1 LLGHVEATYLHIGMK
16 VPKTR
21 MQREDFIARCRAA
34 GLSVTH
40 QRLAIFEAVMAN
52 CNRHP
57 SAEIIYQSVREK
69 HPTISFNTIYKNL
82 ETFEELG
89 LVVKVNPLYNEAR
102 YDVDVRPHHHLIC
115 RTCKKI
121 VDVHDKKL
129 DSVPAPEEAGD
140 GFRVENWTVQFTG
153 LCADCQEPAAAAS

>member
-1 LLGHVEATYLHIGMK
+1 MTVSKQQQDA
-16 VPKTR
+16 
-21 MQREDFIARCRAA
+21 FIAQCRAA

-57 SAEIIYQSVREK
+57 SAEIIYHTVRERY
-69 HPTISFNTIYKNL
+69 PTISFNTIYKNL

-89 LVVKVNPLYNEAR
+89 IVVKVNPLYNEAR
-102 YDVDVRPHHHLIC
+102 YDADVRPHHHLIC
-115 RTCKKI
+115 RQCKKI

-129 DSVPAPEEAGD
+129 DRLPAPEEAGD
-140 GFRVENWTVQFTG
+140 GFEVENWTVQFTG
-153 LCADCQEPAAAAS
+153 VCAECREAAATA

>member
-1 LLGHVEATYLHIGMK
+1 MK
-16 VPKTR
+16 VTST
-21 MQREDFIARCRAA
+21 QRDDFIGRCRGA

-89 LVVKVNPLYNEAR
+89 IVVKVNPLYNEAR

-115 RTCKKI
+115 RACKKI

-129 DSVPAPEEAGD
+129 ESVPAPEEAGD

-153 LCADCQEPAAAAS
+153 LCIECQEPVGSPAP

>member
-1 LLGHVEATYLHIGMK
+1 MMK
-16 VPKTR
+16 VTR
-21 MQREDFIARCRAA
+21 SKQDDFIAQCRSN

-57 SAEIIYQSVREK
+57 SAEVIYQTVRERY
-69 HPTISFNTIYKNL
+69 PTISFNTIYKNL

-89 LVVKVNPLYNEAR
+89 IVVKVNPLYNEAR

-115 RTCKKI
+115 RHCKTI

-129 DSVPAPEEAGD
+129 DALPAPEEAES
-140 GFRVENWTVQFTG
+140 GFQVENWTVQFTG
-153 LCADCQEPAAAAS
+153 LCADCLPVATG

>member
-1 LLGHVEATYLHIGMK
+1 MSIAKEQQDA
-16 VPKTR
+16 
-21 MQREDFIARCRAA
+21 FIAQCREA

-57 SAEIIYQSVREK
+57 SAEIIYRSVRER

-89 LVVKVNPLYNEAR
+89 IVMKVNPLYNEAR
-102 YDVDVRPHHHLIC
+102 YDVDVDPHHHLIC
-115 RTCKKI
+115 RKCKKI
-121 VDVHDKKL
+121 VDIHDDEL
-129 DSVPAPEEAGD
+129 DEPPAPVETRD
-140 GFRVENWTVQFTG
+140 GFQVENWTVQFTG
-153 LCADCQEPAAAAS
+153 VCADCQKVATAT